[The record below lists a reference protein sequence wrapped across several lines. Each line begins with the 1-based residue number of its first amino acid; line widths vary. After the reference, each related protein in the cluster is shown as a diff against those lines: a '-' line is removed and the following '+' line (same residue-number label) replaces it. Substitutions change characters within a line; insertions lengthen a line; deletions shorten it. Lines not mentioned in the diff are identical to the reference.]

1 VSGRVSGGP
10 RGFASDNYAG
20 ALPEVIAAIAAANS
34 GHAGSYGADPWT
46 ARFDE
51 LVREHFG
58 AGAAGFPVFNGTAAN
73 VLAIDALTR
82 PHEAVICA
90 AGAHIDVD
98 ECGAPERHAGVKL
111 LTVATEHGKLAPDDL
126 GRWEAKRGDEH
137 HVQPRLV
144 SIANATEVG
153 TVYSAAEVAALA
165 ARAHELGMLL
175 HLDGARL
182 ANAAASGGASLGELT
197 SEAGVDAV
205 SLGATKNGAI
215 GAEAVVFTDAGSVEG
230 FEFVRKQGM
239 QLASKMRFISAQF
252 EPLLSGNLW
261 LSTAAHANAMA
272 SRLGEGA
279 AAIDGVE
286 LVHPVEANG
295 VFAKLPRPAI
305 DRLLAELS
313 GEHPFYVWD
322 EHADVVRWMCSWDT
336 TEEDV
341 DGLLAALHT
350 ALG

>member
-1 VSGRVSGGP
+1 MSDPIGGGP

-20 ALPEVIAAIAAANS
+20 ALPEVIEAVAAANA

-46 ARFDE
+46 ERFDE
-51 LVREHFG
+51 RVREHFG
-58 AGAAGFPVFNGTAAN
+58 AAAAGFPVFNGTAAN

-111 LTVATEHGKLAPDDL
+111 LTVATAHGKLTPRDIE
-126 GRWEAKRGDEH
+126 RWEPKRGDQH

-153 TVYSAAEVAALA
+153 TVYAAAEVAALA
-165 ARAHELGMLL
+165 ERAHELGMLL
-175 HLDGARL
+175 HVDGARL
-182 ANAAASGGASLGELT
+182 ANAAASADASLGELT
-197 SEAGVDAV
+197 SAAGVDAI

-215 GAEAVVFTDAGSVEG
+215 GAEAVVFTDAAAVAG
-230 FEFVRKQGM
+230 FEFVRKQSM
-239 QLASKMRFISAQF
+239 QLASKMRFISAQL
-252 EPLLSGNLW
+252 EPLLAGDLW
-261 LSTAAHANAMA
+261 RRTASAANAMA
-272 SRLGEGA
+272 KRLAAGA

-286 LVHPVEANG
+286 IAHPVEANG

-305 DRLLAELS
+305 DRLLAALP

-322 EHADVVRWMCSWDT
+322 GDAGVVRWMCSWDT
-336 TEEDV
+336 TAEDV
-341 DGLLAALHT
+341 DGLLEALR
-350 ALG
+350 ASL